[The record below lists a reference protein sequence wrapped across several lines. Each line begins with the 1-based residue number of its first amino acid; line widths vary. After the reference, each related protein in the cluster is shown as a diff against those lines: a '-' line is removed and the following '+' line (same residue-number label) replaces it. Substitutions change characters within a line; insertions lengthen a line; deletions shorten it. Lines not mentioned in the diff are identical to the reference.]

1 MSKLP
6 RLSLLVLS
14 GTLLALPAA
23 GFLLSAQNPFVTP
36 AFAQKA
42 KKQTAAAP
50 AQAWPITDDVDDPAV
65 WSKVFPLQYEL
76 YLKTVDMTRTKYGGS
91 EALPHTPTEAD
102 PRSVVARSK
111 VEKDIGLKTMWQG
124 YAFAVDYRER
134 RGHAYMLE
142 DQTYTARQRVVQQP
156 GTCMNC
162 HASNYV
168 AYKKAGD
175 GDIIKGFEKINVM
188 KYQDAV
194 KLVQHPVS
202 CIDCHDAKTMALRV
216 TKPAFI
222 EGIRAYKASQGVK
235 DYDVNKQASAQ
246 EMRAFVC
253 GQCHVEYYF
262 KGAEKRLVFPWS
274 KGLKVDQITAYYDEI
289 GFRDWTHKDTGAAA
303 LKAQH
308 PEFEMWSQG
317 VHASAGVTCADCHM
331 PKISYKG
338 STVSDHWVRSPVLNL
353 KAACVSCHSK
363 HDAKVTEKELK
374 DRVEQ
379 IQDRHWLIREQ
390 AMGALMGLI
399 TDVKAAKQVG
409 KSEAD
414 LKTALYLQRRA
425 QFYFDFVEAENSTG
439 FHAPQEAAR
448 IFAESI
454 NLSRQ
459 GQLAVRD
466 PNFQPTVKVVDIPP
480 PAAGPTVAPP
490 PPASAN

>member
-1 MSKLP
+1 MQMSKLP
-6 RLSLLVLS
+6 RLSLLVLIS
-14 GTLLALPAA
+14 ALVALPCA
-23 GFLLSAQNPFVTP
+23 GLLMLATPQGNLFATP

-42 KKQTAAAP
+42 KKKPVVVPVQVS
-50 AQAWPITDDVDDPAV
+50 PINDDVDDPAV
-65 WSKVFPLQYEL
+65 WGQVFPLQYEL
-76 YLKTVDMTRTKYGGS
+76 YLKTVDMSRTKYGGS
-91 EALPHTPTEAD
+91 EAVPRTPTEAD
-102 PRSVVARSK
+102 PRSIVARSK
-111 VEKDIGLKTMWQG
+111 VEDDIGLKTMWQG
-124 YAFAVDYRER
+124 YAFAVDYRQR

-142 DQTYTARQRVVQQP
+142 DQTFTQRQAVVAQP

-168 AYKKAGD
+168 AFKKAGD

-188 KYQDAV
+188 PYKEAV
-194 KLVQHPVS
+194 KLVKHPVS
-202 CIDCHDAKTMALRV
+202 CIDCHDATTMALRI

-222 EGIRAYKASQGVK
+222 EGIRAYKASQGIK
-235 DYDVNKQASAQ
+235 DYDVNKQATPQ
-246 EMRAFVC
+246 EMRAYVC

-274 KGLKVDQITAYYDEI
+274 KGLKVEQIQAYYDEI
-289 GFRDWTHKDTGAAA
+289 GFRDWTHKDTGAPL

-308 PEFEMWSQG
+308 PEFELWSQG
-317 VHASAGVTCADCHM
+317 IHARAGVTCVDCHM

-353 KAACVSCHSK
+353 KAACVTCHSK

-399 TDVKAAKQVG
+399 ADLKAAKEAG
-409 KSEAD
+409 KGDAE
-414 LKTALYLQRRA
+414 LKTARYLQRRA
-425 QFYFDFVEAENSTG
+425 QFYLDFVEAENSTG

-448 IFAESI
+448 ILAESI

-459 GQLAVRD
+459 GQLAVCD
-466 PNFQPTVKVVDIPP
+466 ASFQPTVPVVDIPP
-480 PAAGPTVAPP
+480 PTAPA
-490 PPASAN
+490 PAPAK